1 MQCGYCTPGMILSS
15 VALLRKNAAP
25 SEPEIKQALEGNI
38 CRCGTYNKIVSAVQ
52 MASHRMAAEAK
63 ERRHA

>member
-1 MQCGYCTPGMILSS
+1 MIVAS

-25 SEPEIKQALEGNI
+25 SDPEIRQALEGNI

-52 MASHRMAAEAK
+52 MASRRMAADAK